1 MKVYINPK
9 SIGTSNFEYL
19 KNQFPNVVYI
29 VNEEEAYLAE
39 VVVIMPDFFK
49 HHDINQF
56 KSLKWV
62 QLLMAGYD
70 NFDFSIFA
78 GKDVVVSN
86 AVDVFSVSIAE
97 DVITKILVINRN
109 VKHYVNDM
117 YLGKWNPIRK
127 EPELTG
133 STVGIVG
140 AGSIGIEVAKRLKS
154 FDTKVIGYKRKA
166 EAVRFFDE
174 IYTGN
179 EGLEKVIRES
189 DYLIIAVPLTK
200 ETMHLINK
208 ERISWMKPNS
218 VIINVARGKIVD
230 QDALVDALN
239 AGKIR
244 GAGLD
249 VTTPEP
255 LPKEH
260 PLWKMSQVFIT
271 PHNASSS
278 PFMQRRLME
287 LVLHNLERYVN
298 NNTVDY
304 IIF

>member
-1 MKVYINPK
+1 
-9 SIGTSNFEYL
+9 
-19 KNQFPNVVYI
+19 
-29 VNEEEAYLAE
+29 
-39 VVVIMPDFFK
+39 
-49 HHDINQF
+49 
-56 KSLKWV
+56 
-62 QLLMAGYD
+62 
-70 NFDFSIFA
+70 
-78 GKDVVVSN
+78 
-86 AVDVFSVSIAE
+86 
-97 DVITKILVINRN
+97 
-109 VKHYVNDM
+109 M
-117 YLGKWNPIRK
+117 YLGEWNPIRK

-179 EGLEKVIRES
+179 EGLEIVIRES

-208 ERISWMKPNS
+208 ERISWMKS
-218 VIINVARGKIVD
+218 SAVLINVARGKIVD

-239 AGKIR
+239 AGKLR

-255 LPKEH
+255 LPKDH

-304 IIF
+304 IIFKRSAI